1 MISCHDLIGNEPVEL
16 SEGLHKLMNEHQP
29 LRNLLDYLFTLCNQV
44 EENSF
49 EQLVE
54 EVKNFSLKL
63 DHHSVREENY
73 LFRVMEVYLG
83 KEGGPIAVMEYE
95 HEQARGFIDEF
106 MEKTK
111 NHSPFTLDEMN
122 KLALLIKNAY
132 YTLLDHFAKEEQVLF
147 PMAERLLSQDE
158 KELLNEKL
166 S

>member
-1 MISCHDLIGNEPVEL
+1 MISCHDLIGNEPIEL
-16 SEGLHKLMNEHQP
+16 SEGLLKLANEHKP
-29 LRNLLDYLFTLCNQV
+29 LRDLLDGLFTLCNQV

-49 EQLVE
+49 IQLIE
-54 EVKNFSLKL
+54 EVKNFSTKI

-73 LFRVMEVYLG
+73 LFRVMEGYLG
-83 KEGGPIAVMEYE
+83 KEGGPITVMEYE

-111 NHSPFTLDEMN
+111 SYSPSTPDEMN

-158 KELLNEKL
+158 KDMLNEKL
-166 S
+166 